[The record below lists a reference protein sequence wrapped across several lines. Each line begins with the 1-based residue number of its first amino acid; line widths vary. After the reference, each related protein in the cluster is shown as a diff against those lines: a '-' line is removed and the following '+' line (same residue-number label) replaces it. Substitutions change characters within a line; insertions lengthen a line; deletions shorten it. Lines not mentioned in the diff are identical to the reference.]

1 MVLLLIAMSKKACIL
16 GATGLVGS
24 ELLSLLLHDDYYAHV
39 NIIVRRKIAIPS
51 KKVAVFVTDFA
62 NLEKV
67 VEAFHGDDVFCCLG
81 TTMKKAG
88 SKDAFKQ
95 VDYEYVLKAAAIAH
109 KQGAQQFLVISAVGA
124 NPRACTFYNRIKGS
138 MEKDV
143 SSIPMTAIH
152 IFRPSLLLGKRQEK
166 RLLEDIAQLFAKP
179 MRFLLKGTFA
189 KYAPVNAR
197 TVAEAM
203 INAAKLNTKG
213 VHIHEAL

>member
-1 MVLLLIAMSKKACIL
+1 MNKKACIL
-16 GATGLVGS
+16 GATGLVGG
-24 ELLSLLLHDDYYAHV
+24 EFLSLLLHDEYYAHIT
-39 NIIVRRKIAIPS
+39 IIVRKKIAIPS
-51 KKVAVFVTDFA
+51 QKVAVIVADFA
-62 NLEKV
+62 NLEDAS
-67 VEAFHGDDVFCCLG
+67 EAFQVDDVFCCLG

-88 SKDAFKQ
+88 SKEAFKQ

-124 NPRACTFYNRIKGS
+124 NPHAYAFYNRIKGL

-143 SSIPMTAIH
+143 SSIPLQAIH
-152 IFRPSLLLGKRQEK
+152 IFRPSLLVGKRQEK

-179 MRFLLKGTFA
+179 MQFLLKGSFA
-189 KYAPVNAR
+189 KYAPVEAR

-203 INAAKLNTKG
+203 AGAAKLNTKG